1 MTVIRNEPER
11 IERLGETALKIRWA
25 DGHESLY
32 AWTLLRAECPCAACR
47 EQGLP
52 MAVDQAVKPLEI
64 KPVGRYAL
72 TIRWSDGHA
81 TGIFSYETLRSL
93 CACEACRPTQMDE
106 G

>member
-1 MTVIRNEPER
+1 MTIVRNEPER
-11 IERLGETALKIRWA
+11 IERVGETALKIRWA

-32 AWTLLRAECPCAACR
+32 SWVLLRAQCPCASCR
-47 EQGLP
+47 EQKLP
-52 MAVDQAVKPLEI
+52 MAVDPAIKPLEI

-81 TGIFSYETLRSL
+81 TGIFSYEALRSL
-93 CACEACRPTQMDE
+93 CACEACRPSQMDE